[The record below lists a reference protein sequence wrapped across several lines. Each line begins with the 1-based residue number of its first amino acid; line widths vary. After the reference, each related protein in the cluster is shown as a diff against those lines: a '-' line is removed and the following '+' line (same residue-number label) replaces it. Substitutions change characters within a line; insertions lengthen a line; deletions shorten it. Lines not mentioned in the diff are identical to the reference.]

1 MLSSRARYALSA
13 LTYLARNP
21 GRPRA
26 AQRIA
31 AITGAPL
38 PTLSKILQS
47 LGRAGLIRTTR
58 GPRGGVSLAC
68 DAERVTV
75 WDVIHAVD
83 GDPSMRWLRSEAIGP
98 CLYRR
103 LDLLRQIAEL
113 VLNQTTLAELAGQ
126 PPDESARPALRA
138 IEDALTRALDAQPGS
153 DVVPMVLHPLGQ
165 PPCACRSD
173 VEVSTKRIR

>member
-13 LTYLARNP
+13 LTYLAKNP
-21 GRPRA
+21 GRPRP

-58 GPRGGVSLAC
+58 GPKGGVCLTC
-68 DAERVTV
+68 DAAHVTV

-103 LDLLRQIAEL
+103 LDLLRRIAEL

-138 IEDALTRALDAQPGS
+138 IEESLSRALDAQAGS
-153 DVVPMVLHPLGQ
+153 GAVPMALDPLRTT
-165 PPCACRSD
+165 PCACRSEAR
-173 VEVSTKRIR
+173 VPTERSS